1 MAQFDQYGRLVRK
14 ASNALPHYQAY
25 TDWDI
30 LESSSSNDNWWTR
43 LDNAVRRFGN
53 WYDGFYPKITSF
65 FAAGALGLGLLYLV
79 ILVVGTFAKEGIL
92 MGILS
97 LIFSCIIGYIG
108 FYVIA
113 VIILL
118 IGFIFWLF
126 RWIVW
131 NIYTLLATLIVL
143 GIMIL

>member
-14 ASNALPHYQAY
+14 ANNALPHYQAY
-25 TDWDI
+25 TNRDI
-30 LESSSSNDNWWTR
+30 FETPSSSGSWWTR

-53 WYDGFYPKITSF
+53 WYDDFYSRLTSF
-65 FAAGALGLGLLYLV
+65 FAAVAFGLGLLYLV
-79 ILVVGTFAKEGIL
+79 ILVVATFATEGIL

-97 LIFSCIIGYIG
+97 LIFSCVIGYIG

-113 VIILL
+113 VLILL
-118 IGFIFWLF
+118 MGFFFWLF

-131 NIYTLLATLIVL
+131 NIYTLLATLVLL

>member
-118 IGFIFWLF
+118 LGFVFWLF

>member
-43 LDNAVRRFGN
+43 LDNAVRCFGN

-65 FAAGALGLGLLYLV
+65 FCCGCFGSR
-79 ILVVGTFAKEGIL
+79 T
-92 MGILS
+92 S
-97 LIFSCIIGYIG
+97 IFSDSCC
-108 FYVIA
+108 
-113 VIILL
+113 
-118 IGFIFWLF
+118 
-126 RWIVW
+126 W
-131 NIYTLLATLIVL
+131 NICQRGNLN
-143 GIMIL
+143 GNPKFNF